1 LATSSYELYTVKI
14 SSFVLNPTKVSVIAV
29 VSAMS
34 GETNKLIEYAEYY
47 SKTPK
52 ADEIDMLLS
61 SGERVLLLSVETTPA
76 IGRNAFVY
84 NLFIPF
90 NTQSSVELLAR
101 PARDSDRGS
110 GYAERR

>member
-1 LATSSYELYTVKI
+1 MLRWWS
-14 SSFVLNPTKVSVIAV
+14 IAL
-29 VSAMS
+29 SEPAGKGTGDRGRYCS
-34 GETNKLIEYAEYY
+34 G
-47 SKTPK
+47 
-52 ADEIDMLLS
+52 
-61 SGERVLLLSVETTPA
+61 VLLLSVETTPA